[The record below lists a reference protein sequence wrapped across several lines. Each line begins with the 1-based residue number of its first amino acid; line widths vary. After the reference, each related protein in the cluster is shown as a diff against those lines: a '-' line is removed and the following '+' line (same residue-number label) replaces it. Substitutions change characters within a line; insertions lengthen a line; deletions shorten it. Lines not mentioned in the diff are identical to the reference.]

1 MNRQDGRC
9 TAAYES
15 KAYPYFTFNTQ
26 GVQLD
31 HYSWNTERMALL
43 QRLKFVARL
52 RGVIDILEVEVD
64 DAGRFHTDDVNAI
77 DLLMALIKIE
87 CGIQYVSW
95 VKHEAL

>member
-1 MNRQDGRC
+1 MKRQDGRC

-26 GVQLD
+26 GMQLD
-31 HYSWNTERMALL
+31 HYRSNTERMALM

-52 RGVIDILEVEVD
+52 RGVIDILAVEVD
-64 DAGRFHTDDVNAI
+64 DTGRFHTDDMNAI
-77 DLLMALIKIE
+77 DLLMALMHVE
-87 CGIQYVSW
+87 CGVQYVSW